1 MSLEST
7 FELVNLLKS
16 VDLPELVY
24 PTRATTGTLFFCLL
38 YLWIFLIEIIFL
50 IFFLICL
57 FSLLIVFYPILIC
70 FSPGPPIKPAP
81 PLCLSKCVQDLTSLL
96 FLKLKTS

>member
-24 PTRATTGTLFFCLL
+24 PTRATTGTLFFLSS
-38 YLWIFLIEIIFL
+38 I
-50 IFFLICL
+50 
-57 FSLLIVFYPILIC
+57 SLDISY
-70 FSPGPPIKPAP
+70 
-81 PLCLSKCVQDLTSLL
+81 
-96 FLKLKTS
+96 